1 MNGVV
6 AIVSSPLIISTLIS
20 LTVNNFY
27 IQSNLSIDCHKY
39 CYYLSGQV
47 AGNFINFGPVLNTL
61 IMQLTARL
69 VQLLPLQSG
78 TGKNGQW
85 KKQDIIVETEA
96 TYPKKVCISVWGDKI
111 ETASLQPGSLLKI
124 DFDVESREFNGRWYT
139 DVKAWKIETAGVPA
153 GTSSEKVM
161 SNSGPENVNNDDDL
175 PF

>member
-1 MNGVV
+1 
-6 AIVSSPLIISTLIS
+6 
-20 LTVNNFY
+20 
-27 IQSNLSIDCHKY
+27 
-39 CYYLSGQV
+39 
-47 AGNFINFGPVLNTL
+47 
-61 IMQLTARL
+61 MQLTARL

-96 TYPKKVCISVWGDKI
+96 TYPKKVCVSVWGDKI

-139 DVKAWKIETAGVPA
+139 DVKAWKIETAGAPA
-153 GTSSEKVM
+153 ATGSEKVM
-161 SNSGPENVNNDDDL
+161 SNMGPENVNNDDDL

>member
-1 MNGVV
+1 
-6 AIVSSPLIISTLIS
+6 
-20 LTVNNFY
+20 
-27 IQSNLSIDCHKY
+27 
-39 CYYLSGQV
+39 
-47 AGNFINFGPVLNTL
+47 
-61 IMQLTARL
+61 MQLTARL
-69 VQLLPLQSG
+69 VQLLPLQLG

-139 DVKAWKIETAGVPA
+139 DVKAWKIEATGVA
-153 GTSSEKVM
+153 ASSSEKVM
-161 SNSGPENVNNDDDL
+161 SNSGPENTNNDDDL

>member
-1 MNGVV
+1 M
-6 AIVSSPLIISTLIS
+6 LILQAVILLIS
-20 LTVNNFY
+20 CR
-27 IQSNLSIDCHKY
+27 SNI
-39 CYYLSGQV
+39 
-47 AGNFINFGPVLNTL
+47 F

-111 ETASLQPGSLLKI
+111 ETVSLQTGSLLKI

-153 GTSSEKVM
+153 AVGSEKVT
-161 SNSGPENVNNDDDL
+161 SSPGPENINNDDDL